1 LLPWLGDP
9 DVALAV
15 RTGAVSYD
23 RLRPLDLYTLWYA
36 RTAGWLVARMLPR
49 AALMFLFAGIALP
62 LLGFGDWAWRAPA
75 SVPAGMLFSVSLTLG
90 TLLSSA
96 MIMLINI
103 AVTASLNDRGV
114 NAIAAPLVI
123 VFSGNMLPLLLF
135 PDWLRTVMFVQPL
148 AGVLDIPLR
157 IYFGALAGADALVG
171 IGVQMFW
178 IIVLVALGH
187 VAMTRTLRNLE
198 VQGG

>member
-1 LLPWLGDP
+1 
-9 DVALAV
+9 
-15 RTGAVSYD
+15 
-23 RLRPLDLYTLWYA
+23 
-36 RTAGWLVARMLPR
+36 
-49 AALMFLFAGIALP
+49 
-62 LLGFGDWAWRAPA
+62 
-75 SVPAGMLFSVSLTLG
+75 MLFSVSLTLG

-123 VFSGNMLPLLLF
+123 VFSGTMLPLLLF